1 MSTKSKGQMPG
12 LRIGIYS
19 GTFDP
24 VHAGHIAFA
33 LQAVKAA
40 NLDELYLVPERQ
52 PRGKHHVT
60 HFAHRVAM
68 ARRAVRPYTQLGVL
82 EIEDKV
88 FSVAHTL
95 PRLRRK
101 FPGTQL
107 VFVCGSDVVA
117 HMQSWSHVEELLRTC
132 ELCVGRRE
140 KETAE
145 SIRKAITQ
153 LPIEPVAVTVLESHA
168 PAVSSSQIRAAIRE
182 NRGVR
187 GLLHSVQ
194 SYASQEWLYV

>member
-1 MSTKSKGQMPG
+1 MSK
-12 LRIGIYS
+12 RIGIYS

-33 LQAVKAA
+33 LQAVEAA
-40 NLDELYLVPERQ
+40 KLDRLYLVPERQ

-68 ARRAVRPYTQLGVL
+68 VRRAVRPYKQLEVL
-82 EIEDKV
+82 EIEDKL

-95 PRLRRK
+95 PRIRSR
-101 FPGTQL
+101 FPDSRL
-107 VFVCGSDVVA
+107 VFVCGSDVLG
-117 HMQSWSHVEELLRTC
+117 HMQSWSHVDEFLRIC

-140 KETAE
+140 KETSDSVE
-145 SIRKAITQ
+145 KSLRQ
-153 LPIEPVAVTVLESHA
+153 LPTNPVAVTVLESHA

-194 SYASQEWLYV
+194 AYANQEWLYL